1 MTGRQRPLAWPVFA
15 FEQAAQPPP
24 HASTQ
29 QTPSVQK
36 PLAHS
41 SAATQVA
48 PFGFCPTQVPV
59 DEQKLFGAQSL
70 FETHVV
76 LHVVAPHP

>member
-1 MTGRQRPLAWPVFA
+1 MTGRQRPLFWPVLA
-15 FEQAAQPPP
+15 FEQAWQPPP

-48 PFGFCPTQVPV
+48 PFAFCPTQVPV
-59 DEQKLFGAQSL
+59 AEQKLFVAQSL

>member
-1 MTGRQRPLAWPVFA
+1 MTGRQRPLFWPVFA
-15 FEQAAQPPP
+15 LEQAEQPPP

-41 SAATQVA
+41 SAATQDA
-48 PFGFCPTQVPV
+48 PFPFCPTQVPV
-59 DEQKLFGAQSL
+59 AEQKLFVAQSL
-70 FETHVV
+70 FEMHVT
-76 LHVVAPHP
+76 LHVVAPHA